1 MGFDSASSPFS
12 LFRASYPDPFLD
24 QASLKLPK
32 SQQKLFEMLYLFSTT
47 HPQIKPIISKLAK
60 YPVTE
65 IMIKSSRENIE
76 LEEKWK
82 ETLVDNVDI
91 YEHAVGVGLDY
102 MGYGN
107 SFVTLHRPFVRS
119 YRCGVCK
126 VENPAPQTKYYIRN
140 KQFVGQCPACG
151 KGTTFSGVDA
161 PVSKIDDARVI
172 RIPPMEMHITYNDLT
187 GEKIFY
193 RDPPIR
199 LKKQLTDNTN
209 TPDRA
214 LLDNTPWV
222 YIESVIKNK
231 KIKYGKDRIL
241 HLMEPSLASAN
252 QFWGLPIIMA
262 GLKDAYQNQIF
273 KKADETVANERA
285 VPARFVF
292 PQATSQDPLRM
303 ISLERWSDYM
313 AQQIAR
319 FRQDKNAIMPVP
331 FPVGVAEV
339 GGDAQR
345 LTTAPLRELLIREIV
360 GSTGVPEGFLSDGMT
375 FSGGTVQLR
384 MLENMLGGYIRAL
397 HRFANFVAKEVAI
410 IMGWPQIKVEWKQF
424 RKADDVQMLGMLL
437 QMATQDKLSWKSLLE
452 RVDYSYDDEH
462 DQIRREKENDAEIMS
477 LTAIAQAKSV
487 LDSVSYQVETN
498 DRSAAIQ
505 ELKGKSNSTRQSAY
519 EHLTRSSTFDQDQ
532 QQQAQ
537 QQEQQA
543 DMERRQ
549 QEAEIDNTEAMAQK
563 RMGEAQKAQLSV
575 GMTTGQMPPGNAIEQ
590 GNQDSQQPQMQPQ
603 EQEQDSPYSNDQTV
617 SLVVQKVIAMSPQDR
632 AKYMQNLQANAP
644 QLAQVV
650 QQKLT
655 YGDSQDAVAKQPDL
669 LDELM
674 QVSKS
679 PDELA
684 NKIMMLPTS
693 QKGTTLNQLLKQDPG
708 MGIVVAKKMREL
720 MGGGLS
726 QSKTRVSVPDKSNEV
741 KP

>member
-1 MGFDSASSPFS
+1 MSIEGAISPFS
-12 LFRASYPDPFLD
+12 LFRASYPDPYLD
-24 QASLKLPK
+24 QASTKLPK
-32 SQQKLFEMLYLFSTT
+32 NQQKLFEMLYLFSTT

-65 IMIKSSRENIE
+65 IMVKSKHENIE
-76 LEEKWK
+76 LEKTWK
-82 ETLVDNVDI
+82 ETLIDNIDI

-119 YRCGVCK
+119 YRCSACG
-126 VENPAPQTKYYIRN
+126 VENPASQTKYYIRN
-140 KQFVGQCPACG
+140 KMFVGQCPACG
-151 KGTTFSGVDA
+151 KGATFTGVDA
-161 PVSKIDDARVI
+161 PVAKIDDARVI

-193 RDPPIR
+193 RDPPSR

-209 TPDRA
+209 APDRA
-214 LLDNTPWV
+214 LLDGTPWI

-241 HLMEPSLASAN
+241 HLCEPTLASAN

-410 IMGWPQIKVEWKQF
+410 IMGWEQVKIEWKQF
-424 RKADDVQMLGMLL
+424 RKADDVQTLSLL
-437 QMATQDKLSWKSLLE
+437 MQMASQDKLSWKRLLE
-452 RVDYSYDDEH
+452 RVDYDYDDEH
-462 DQIRREKENDAEIMS
+462 NQIRKEKENDSEIAS
-477 LTAIAQAKSV
+477 LMAIAQAKAV
-487 LDSVSYQVETN
+487 LDSVAFQVETN

-505 ELKGKSNSTRQSAY
+505 EIKGQANSTRQSTY
-519 EHLTRSSTFDQDQ
+519 NHLTRQSTFGQDQ
-532 QQQAQ
+532 QQQQ
-537 QQEQQA
+537 QAQEQQQQ
-543 DMERRQ
+543 MEQRQ
-549 QEAEIDNTEAMAQK
+549 QEAELGNVEAMAQK
-563 RMGEAQKAQLSV
+563 RMAEAQKAQVQV
-575 GMTTGQMPPGNAIEQ
+575 GMATGQMPQADDDSGQ
-590 GNQDSQQPQMQPQ
+590 MQDPQQQQPQ
-603 EQEQDSPYSNDQTV
+603 EQPQQDPYANDQTV
-617 SLVVQKVIAMSPQDR
+617 SLVVQKLIAMSPQDR
-632 AKYMQNLQANAP
+632 ARYLENLQANAP
-644 QLAQVV
+644 RLAEVV
-650 QQKLT
+650 QQQLS
-655 YGDSQDAVAKQPDL
+655 YGEQGQQKQQPDM
-669 LDELM
+669 LDQLM
-674 QVSKS
+674 QTSKS
-679 PDELA
+679 PEDLA
-684 NKIMMLPTS
+684 NKIMMLPVS
-693 QKGTTLNQLLKQDPG
+693 QKSTVLNQLLKQDPS
-708 MGIVVAKKMREL
+708 MGIVVARKMRDQ
-720 MGGGLS
+720 MGGGMA
-726 QSKTRVSVPDKSNEV
+726 QRNTRVSMPQKANEV
-741 KP
+741 KPG